1 MKLLFEEYGYRYE
14 DVKSL
19 LPGYLWT
26 LCKDGKVKTTYVGY
40 FFSKEIKDS
49 VFILPKVFLDKDGN
63 AFKKQGQKPDGVID
77 ADTKDNIEEA
87 DKEIMFSLSVWIYQ
101 AIQKFI
107 ERNPE
112 NNITDQSAIQNVID
126 VRGEDSETLLESV
139 LALKKFAKEHRHLFT
154 YISKIN
160 HSGANKIHWDKTI
173 SRVNPLIK
181 DGIPYYLEFRTKK
194 KAINFDEDI
203 IILFYSVIAYINRKY
218 KFHIEIDVNFD
229 LYPVSKIESMIETG
243 KGTRILHSIRKKYFT
258 DDLVAL
264 WKLLYVFFDKM
275 ERIEANMYHEETLLV
290 RSFNNVFEDMVDQM
304 LGDPQ
309 VNKELKY
316 QDDGKIVDHI
326 YPYASLINENS
337 IYYIGDSKYYK
348 AETSLGKYSI
358 TKQYT
363 YAKNVV
369 QYNIDLLNS
378 DPSKLDG
385 LYYRDSVTEGYN
397 ITPNFFIKGIIS
409 NDEYDYSL
417 HLANDTDEDGKIQT
431 LINFHFPNR
440 LFDRDTYI
448 LQTYNVNFLYVISSY
463 VTGEDEDI
471 KRFIHKKFKEDL
483 LLRFNDLYNFYLL
496 VPKDGDITESF
507 NRNFRALIGKVI
519 RPSEN
524 KNTLVLALEA
534 KTVLRKNVTL
544 EQLQEENLQLL
555 TSIEKDFSISK
566 FTLGNATE
574 NIETSLKKSPA
585 IRYYKALYD
594 SVDEKLVE
602 EQDECFETIQADSSN
617 IGMIDLVKC
626 NDFTYLLGY
635 CKGADH
641 RKWIFDNKSDG
652 EQGVYNIRLGS
663 RPGECCEVGPANFLI
678 LYDGKANDSYDVY
691 ELSDHQEIWDEDKM
705 KATNYKAPKGKYF
718 IYHLV
723 RRAQMDKLIDI
734 KKVIK
739 EKNNK
744 SKGLPIYLKG
754 SELESYMK

>member
-26 LCKDGKVKTTYVGY
+26 LCNDGKVKTTYVGY
-40 FFSKEIKDS
+40 FFSQEIRDS

-63 AFKKQGQKPDGVID
+63 AFKKKGQKPDGVID

-87 DKEIMFSLSVWIYQ
+87 DKEIMFDLSVWIYQ
-101 AIQKFI
+101 AIQKYI
-107 ERNPE
+107 ERNPD

-126 VRGEDSETLLESV
+126 VRGDDSETLLESV
-139 LALKKFAKEHRHLFT
+139 LALKKFAKDHRHLFT

-173 SRVNPLIK
+173 SRVNPMIK
-181 DGIPYYLEFRTKK
+181 DGVPYYLEFRTKQ
-194 KAINFDEDI
+194 KAINYDEEI

-218 KFHIEIDVNFD
+218 RFRIPIDVKFD
-229 LYPVSKIESMIETG
+229 LYPISKIESMIETG

-258 DDLVAL
+258 DELVAL

-275 ERIEANMYHEETLLV
+275 ERIEANMYQEETLLV

-304 LGDPQ
+304 LGDPEI
-309 VNKELKY
+309 NDRLKY

-348 AETSLGKYSI
+348 ADTAIGKYSI

-385 LYYRDSVTEGYN
+385 MYYRDSVTEGYN

-409 NDEYDYSL
+409 TDEYDYSL
-417 HLANDTDEDGKIQT
+417 NLYPDKDENGNEPT

-463 VTGEDEDI
+463 VTGDDEET
-471 KRFIHKKFKEDL
+471 KRFIHKKFKDDL
-483 LLRFNDLYNFYLL
+483 ILRFNDLYSFYIL
-496 VPKDGDITESF
+496 VPKAGNVEESF
-507 NRNFRALIGKVI
+507 NRNFRALIGKTI

-524 KNTLVLALEA
+524 KNTLVLALESS
-534 KTVLRKNVTL
+534 TILRNITKDK
-544 EQLQEENLQLL
+544 LQEENIQIL
-555 TSIEKDFSISK
+555 TSIEKDFWISK
-566 FTLGNATE
+566 FTLGDVTDKLEA
-574 NIETSLKKSPA
+574 SMAKQPA
-585 IRYYKALYD
+585 VRYYKAM
-594 SVDEKLVE
+594 VNVVTDEVVE
-602 EQDECFETIQADSSN
+602 ESHDDFMTIQNDANNTGIIDTDKCHDS
-617 IGMIDLVKC
+617 
-626 NDFTYLLGY
+626 TYLLGY
-635 CKGADH
+635 CKGDEH
-641 RKWIFDNKSDG
+641 RKWMFSTKAYNG
-652 EQGVYNIRLGS
+652 LGVYNVRLSSRSGS
-663 RPGECCEVGPANFLI
+663 IGKLNIVGPADFLV
-678 LYDGKANDSYDVY
+678 LYDGKNDDSYEVY
-691 ELSDHQEIWDEDKM
+691 ELGTNHEIWDEQKM
-705 KATNYKAPKGKYF
+705 KDMGYHNPKGKYL
-718 IYHLV
+718 IYHV
-723 RRAQMDKLIDI
+723 IRRARFEGKIPIADI
-734 KKVIK
+734 RKKK
-739 EKNNK
+739 ENHFE
-744 SKGLPIYLKG
+744 PIYLRG
-754 SELESYMK
+754 RELN